1 MIKKNVI
8 QLVTP
13 YLFHTGSWIYSQL
26 IGMKKY
32 NPIVFTQKKENI
44 DQFPVPIIVSAEEF
58 PLYKRIVNLT
68 YRKATSNFGM
78 FFSSYINKYQPL
90 FAHAHM
96 GYEGARW
103 LHSFE
108 SAKIP
113 LITTFYGQDVSKLG
127 RIPKWKKRYLRLFD
141 YGTFFLAEGN
151 YLKKQLVDI
160 GCSEE
165 KIVVQHLGVNIER
178 YPQKEY
184 QQRDNIIILQIA
196 SFREKK
202 GIEYSLQ
209 AIAAIKDEFPNI
221 EFRIIG
227 SGDSTSEIQHIHN
240 LAKQYRINDIVK
252 FLGKKPHNEIIE
264 EYRNADIF
272 LHPSVTAQ
280 DGDNEGGSPVSI
292 TEASAVGLPII
303 STTHADIPEV
313 VLSRQ
318 SGLLAPERD
327 VSQLRQMLQVL
338 IQDPAKRKEMGLCG
352 RRHIEMNYNILTQVS
367 RLEEIYSRLE
377 DHFRL

>member
-26 IGMKKY
+26 IGLKIY

-44 DQFPVPIIVSAEEF
+44 NQFPLPTIVSAEDL
-58 PLYKRIVNLT
+58 PIYKRVVNRL
-68 YRKATSNFGM
+68 YRKATNNFGM
-78 FFSSYINKYQPL
+78 FLSNQIQEYHPL
-90 FAHAHM
+90 LAHAHM
-96 GYEGARW
+96 GYEGVRW
-103 LHSFE
+103 FRSME

-127 RIPKWKKRYLRLFD
+127 RIPKWRKLYLRLFE
-141 YGTFFLAEGN
+141 YGDLFLAEGN
-151 YLKKQLVDI
+151 YLKKQLMDL
-160 GCSEE
+160 GCPEE
-165 KIVVQHLGVNIER
+165 KIIVQHLGVNIEC

-184 QQRDNIIILQIA
+184 HQHDSVVILQIA

-227 SGDSTSEIQHIHN
+227 SGDSAREDQHIHN
-240 LAKQYRINDIVK
+240 LAEQYRINDVVK
-252 FLGKKPHNEIIE
+252 FLGKKPHNEIME

-272 LHPSVTAQ
+272 LHPSITAQ

-292 TEASAVGLPII
+292 TEASAVGLPVI

-313 VLSRQ
+313 VLSNQ

-327 VSQLRQMLQVL
+327 VSQLCQMLLAL
-338 IQDPAKRKEMGLCG
+338 IQDPDKRKAMGRCG
-352 RRHIEMNYNILTQVS
+352 RLHIEKNYNILTQVS
-367 RLEEIYSRLE
+367 RLEEIYSRFE
-377 DHFRL
+377 DHHRR